1 MTAAHD
7 GPGKPLRVGV
17 DIGGT
22 FTDLIAFDVR
32 TGRLSLGKTL
42 TTPTEPARGVIT
54 GMMETLRTAGEE
66 PSAVSGIVHGT
77 TLVTNALIER
87 KGAVTALL
95 ATDGFRDAVEIRRE
109 GRYDLY
115 DLFIEMPTPLVPR
128 RRRLGIRE
136 RVLADGSVYLPL
148 DTAQLPEIVAQLR
161 ALGTEAVAVSLM
173 HSYQNPDHER
183 QIGEALATL
192 APELIVSLSSE
203 VVPEIREYE
212 RTSTTLANV
221 YVRPLVERYL
231 ADLVTRLDD
240 LGITDAPLF
249 IMLSS
254 GGTATVETARR
265 FPIRLIESGPAAGA
279 LAAAYYGTLTG
290 RADLLSFDMGGT
302 TAKACLIENGEPL
315 IASDFEVARVYRFK
329 KGSGLPVRVPVIEM
343 IEIGA
348 GGGSVARVDTLGLLK
363 VGPDSAGA
371 DPGPA
376 CYGRGGMEPTVT
388 DADLLLGYLDPDFF
402 LGGKMQL
409 DRDAA
414 ARAVAR
420 IAEPLGLGIT
430 EAAWGI
436 HQVVNENMA
445 GAARI
450 HAVERGKDPRRYPVF
465 AFGGAGPVH
474 AYRVARIL
482 GAPELIVPLGAGVT
496 SALGFLV
503 APLAFDYVRS
513 YYARLDNLDWAKADA
528 LLTEMESE
536 GAAALAEA
544 GVARAG
550 LTFRRSAEMRYIGQG
565 FEVSVPLPDGP
576 LTPERL
582 SEVQEAFAVAYRA
595 LYGRTAEGV
604 PLEVLTWRVVV
615 SGPRPELALGS
626 DTFGTADA
634 RDAQKG
640 ERRIYLPEHGGFT
653 VAPVYDRYRLGT
665 GATFSGPAVIE
676 ERECTVILGCGHTRV
691 DEYRNLI
698 VTLDT

>member
-1 MTAAHD
+1 VTAAHE

-54 GMMETLRTAGEE
+54 GMMETLHTAGEE
-66 PSAVSGIVHGT
+66 PAAVSGIVHGT

-115 DLFIEMPTPLVPR
+115 DLFIEMPAPLAPR

-136 RVLADGSVYLPL
+136 RVLADGSVFLPL

-192 APELIVSLSSE
+192 APEMIVSLSSE

-302 TAKACLIENGEPL
+302 TAKACLIEDGEPL

-513 YYARLDNLDWAKADA
+513 YYARLDNLDWAKAAA
-528 LLTEMESE
+528 LLTEMEGE
-536 GAAALAEA
+536 GAATLAEA
-544 GVARAG
+544 GVTRTG

-582 SEVQEAFAVAYRA
+582 PDVQEAFAVAYRA

-615 SGPRPELALGS
+615 SGTRPELALGS

-676 ERECTVILGCGHTRV
+676 ERECTVILGGGSTRV
-691 DEYRNLI
+691 DKYRNLM
-698 VTLDT
+698 VTLTD

>member
-1 MTAAHD
+1 VTAAHE

-115 DLFIEMPTPLVPR
+115 DLFIEMPTPLAPR

-192 APELIVSLSSE
+192 APEIIVSLSSE

-536 GAAALAEA
+536 GAATLAEA
-544 GVARAG
+544 GVARTG

-626 DTFGTADA
+626 DTFGTADV

-676 ERECTVILGCGHTRV
+676 ERECTVILGGGHTRV

-698 VTLDT
+698 VTLDK